1 MAVQI
6 GARPDSGFDDPIGM
20 LTDCHRRIE
29 NFLRV
34 LELVC
39 HRARGRA
46 LSEEE
51 SSAVQASL
59 DYFRRGGRR
68 HTADEEESLF
78 PRLRTQLSA
87 EDFKEL
93 DGLEHEH
100 QFADARHAEVDEL
113 YTRWITAGALND
125 ADSARLAAAVD
136 ELVRMYAGHIR
147 IEEEIVFPRAA
158 KVLDAPTVKQIGNEF
173 RLRRAQR

>member
-1 MAVQI
+1 MPVQI
-6 GARPDSGFDDPIGM
+6 GATPDSGFDDPIGM

-39 HRARGRA
+39 HRATGRA
-46 LSEEE
+46 LTEEE

-78 PRLRTQLSA
+78 PRLRAQLSA
-87 EDFKEL
+87 ENFKEL

-100 QFADARHAEVDEL
+100 EFADARHAEVDDL
-113 YTRWITAGALND
+113 YTRWISVGTLSEAE
-125 ADSARLAAAVD
+125 SRRLAAAVD
-136 ELVRMYAGHIR
+136 ELVRMYTGHIR

-158 KVLDAPTVKQIGNEF
+158 KVLDAPTVKEIGNEF
-173 RLRRAQR
+173 RLRRA

>member
-1 MAVQI
+1 MPVQI
-6 GARPDSGFDDPIGM
+6 GAKRDSGFDDPIGM

-34 LELVC
+34 LDIVRN
-39 HRARGRA
+39 RAKGRT

-51 SSAVQASL
+51 ASAVRASL
-59 DYFRRGGRR
+59 DYFRTGGRR

-78 PRLRTQLSA
+78 PRLRAQLSA
-87 EDFKEL
+87 QDFKEL

-100 QFADARHAEVDEL
+100 QFADARHAEVDDL
-113 YTRWITAGALND
+113 YTHWISAGTLND
-125 ADSARLAAAVD
+125 AESARLATAVD

-147 IEEEIVFPRAA
+147 IEEEVVFPRAA
-158 KVLDAPTVKQIGNEF
+158 RALDPETVKAIGDEF
-173 RLRRAQR
+173 RKRRA

>member
-6 GARPDSGFDDPIGM
+6 GAKRDSGFDDPIGM

-34 LELVC
+34 LDLVRN
-39 HRARGRA
+39 RAKGRT
-46 LSEEE
+46 LTDEE

-59 DYFRRGGRR
+59 DYFRKGGRR

-78 PRLRTQLSA
+78 PRLRKQLSEA
-87 EDFKEL
+87 DFKEL

-113 YTRWITAGALND
+113 YTRWISAGALNE
-125 ADSARLAAAVD
+125 AESARLATAVD

-147 IEEEIVFPRAA
+147 IEEEVVFPRAA
-158 KVLDAPTVKQIGNEF
+158 RALDRETVKAIGDEF
-173 RLRRAQR
+173 RKRRA

>member
-1 MAVQI
+1 VAVQI
-6 GARPDSGFDDPIGM
+6 GAKRDSGFDDPIGM

-34 LELVC
+34 LDIVS
-39 HRARGRA
+39 HRAKGRT
-46 LSEEE
+46 LTEEE

-78 PRLRTQLSA
+78 PRLRAQLAA

-100 QFADARHAEVDEL
+100 QFADTRHAEVDEL
-113 YTRWITAGALND
+113 YTRWISAGTLSEAE
-125 ADSARLAAAVD
+125 SARLAAAVE

-147 IEEEIVFPRAA
+147 IEEDIVFPRAA
-158 KVLDAPTVKQIGNEF
+158 KVLDAGTVQAIGNEF
-173 RLRRAQR
+173 RQRRA

>member
-1 MAVQI
+1 MPVQI
-6 GARPDSGFDDPIGM
+6 GAKPDSGFDNPIGM
-20 LTDCHRRIE
+20 LKDCHRRIE
-29 NFLRV
+29 NFLKV
-34 LELVC
+34 LDLVRI
-39 HRARGRA
+39 RAKGRT
-46 LSEEE
+46 LTEEE
-51 SSAVQASL
+51 SSALQASL

-78 PRLRTQLSA
+78 PRLRAQLAA

-100 QFADARHAEVDEL
+100 QFADARHEEVEDL
-113 YTRWITAGALND
+113 YTRWISAGTLSD
-125 ADSARLAAAVD
+125 GDFARLDTAVD

-158 KVLDAPTVKQIGNEF
+158 KVLDAPTVQAIGNEF
-173 RLRRAQR
+173 RQRRA